1 MKISTIKV
9 AAPLVVAA
17 LFLSGCGPTAEPEPE
32 APEAS
37 GTLRASWGGFPENWA
52 PGQDIESGYLR
63 VPYEMLVGTNAAGEL
78 EGVLATEWEQTD
90 TDVTFTLRDGVLF
103 HDGTEFNAEA
113 VAANVDVWK
122 ESPLGG
128 PLGVI
133 ESVDVVDDLTVKL
146 NLSEPT
152 PTIVRTLATRVA
164 AVGSPAAIADG
175 SIAQA
180 PVGTGPWAYDA
191 EASIAGVRMAF
202 PQFAEY
208 WGEPVGFAN
217 IELLGIEDDEAAAA
231 ALVSGEVD
239 LIDGELRTAGRF
251 EGEPVELLFY
261 PAIRNNVTFFDRG
274 PGGVFESVEL
284 RQAFCHVMDPNVV
297 VQVDGE
303 GEAATQHFA
312 EGEQGYNP
320 EIGYEID
327 LARAQELYAAAGSPS
342 INVEMVAAPFN
353 AGQIQIYMDQ
363 ASEIG
368 DINVTVN
375 TLPPPEFFQQWN
387 SGRFPL
393 GLAGN
398 DEATPFE
405 WYRAY
410 FAADAPANP
419 AGVESAELK
428 AAADAA
434 IAAGL
439 GEEADALWAE
449 VTKIISEEA
458 LTCSHLRGEE
468 ILAFNT
474 EVVSGVER
482 PLQPWETNSVNYRAL
497 VPVG

>member
-1 MKISTIKV
+1 MKTTFLKA
-9 AAPLVVAA
+9 AAPLLVAA
-17 LFLSGCGPTAEPEPE
+17 FILSGCAPAAEPEEP
-32 APEAS
+32 AVEAS
-37 GTLRASWGGFPENWA
+37 GTLRASWGGFPENWS
-52 PGQDIESGYLR
+52 PGQDMESGYLR
-63 VPYEMLVGTNAAGEL
+63 VPYEMLVGTNADGEL

-90 TDVTFTLRDGVLF
+90 EAVTFTLREGVVF
-103 HDGTEFNAEA
+103 HDGTPLNAEA
-113 VAANVDVWK
+113 IAVNVDTWK
-122 ESPLGG
+122 ASPLGG
-128 PLGVI
+128 SLQVI
-133 ESVDVVDDLTVKL
+133 ESVDVIDDLTVQL

-152 PTIVRTLATRVA
+152 PTIVRSLATRVA
-164 AVGSPAAIADG
+164 AVGSPVAIEDG

-191 EASIAGVRMAF
+191 EASVAGVRMAF
-202 PQFAEY
+202 PLFEDY
-208 WGEPVGFAN
+208 WGETPGFAN

-239 LIDGELRTAGRF
+239 LIDGELRTSGRF
-251 EGEPVELLFY
+251 EGQPVELLFY

-303 GEAATQHFA
+303 GQAGTQHFF

-342 INVEMVAAPFN
+342 INVDMVAAPFN

-368 DINVTVN
+368 DINVNVN
-375 TLPPPEFFQQWN
+375 TLPPPEFFQEWN
-387 SGRFPL
+387 SGRYPL

-398 DEATPFE
+398 DEQTPFE

-419 AGVESAELK
+419 AGVESPELK

-439 GEEADALWAE
+439 SEEADALWAE
-449 VTKIISEEA
+449 VTLIISQEA
-458 LTCSHLRGEE
+458 LTCAHLRGEE

-474 EVVSGVER
+474 ETVSNVGP

-497 VPVG
+497 VPAS